1 MNKDQM
7 VALAK
12 QFAVA
17 HGLDP
22 AIVCAV
28 CEQESGWNPWINRY
42 EPAFE
47 TNPRYNANIQAGAQI
62 FAHTVNYTVTLA
74 TEIKNRCMSWGLMQ
88 TLGQTAREFGAKC
101 PLPNLADPAY
111 GLEWGVTILKHKIAV
126 VAKGDVTAGLLAWNG
141 GGNPDYAAEVQSRMG
156 SYRNA

>member
-22 AIVCAV
+22 ALVCAV

-47 TNPRYNANIQAGAQI
+47 TNPRYAANIQAD
-62 FAHTVNYTVTLA
+62 AHILVHSVTYEVTLA
-74 TEIKNRCMSWGLMQ
+74 TEIKNRCMSWGLLQ

-101 PLPNLADPAY
+101 PLPNLADPSY
-111 GLEWGVTILKHKIAV
+111 GLEWGTTILKHKIAV
-126 VAKGDVTAGLLAWNG
+126 VGKGDVVVGLEEYNG
-141 GGNPDYAAEVQSRMG
+141 GANLNYATEVQSRMG
-156 SYRNA
+156 SYRNV